1 MGNSSNAQEEG
12 SCFTLIAATEP
23 GLMDD
28 DYGAGWKVCKVCG
41 EEQPLDNFMV
51 EKKGVGGR
59 KAICKSCTSTSRPK
73 NKVVVSN
80 DRIQRALEAAAYRV
94 IKESM

>member
-1 MGNSSNAQEEG
+1 MESLRSTQEEG

-23 GLMDD
+23 GDD
-28 DYGAGWKVCKVCG
+28 FGAGWKVCKVCG
-41 EEQPLDNFMV
+41 DEQPLDNFMV

-59 KAICKSCTSTSRPK
+59 KAICKSCTSTRTPK

>member
-23 GLMDD
+23 GDD
-28 DYGAGWKVCKVCG
+28 FGAGYKVCKVCG
-41 EEQPLDNFMV
+41 DEQPLDNFMV

-59 KAICKSCTSTSRPK
+59 KAICKSCTSTRK

-80 DRIQRALEAAAYRV
+80 DRIQRALEAAAYRI

>member
-1 MGNSSNAQEEG
+1 MGNPSNAKEKG

-23 GLMDD
+23 DD
-28 DYGAGWKVCKVCG
+28 DFGAGWKVCKVCG

-59 KAICKSCTSTSRPK
+59 KAICKSCTSTRTPK

-80 DRIQRALEAAAYRV
+80 DRIQRALEAAAYRI